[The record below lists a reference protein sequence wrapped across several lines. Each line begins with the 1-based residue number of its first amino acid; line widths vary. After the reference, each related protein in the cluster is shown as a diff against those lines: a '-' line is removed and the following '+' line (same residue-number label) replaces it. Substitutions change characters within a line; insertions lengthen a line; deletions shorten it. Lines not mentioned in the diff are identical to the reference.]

1 MNRRFFLIGLT
12 LLLVACQSKDQKK
25 YISIPSLIETQIAHV
40 DSSLYSITKYI
51 YSGTDTI
58 PSDTVYIRREEFRE
72 EAAEFLAILDLSL
85 SKNAKRFKEESRYDE
100 LLKRVILTYLPLDA
114 NNEEWQK
121 EEIMI
126 KPDPATGDKVT
137 AIIASKV
144 RNNRNG
150 LLQLE
155 MLWLLDRSF
164 QITRTSQLPGE
175 PPVVTT
181 AKVIWNDHND
191 YDAGTVQ

>member
-1 MNRRFFLIGLT
+1 MNRLFFLIGVALI
-12 LLLVACQSKDQKK
+12 LVACQSKDQKR
-25 YISIPSLIETQIAHV
+25 YISIPSMIEAQVVHV

-51 YSGTDTI
+51 YKGTDTI
-58 PSDTVYIRREEFRE
+58 PSDTFYIRREEFRQ
-72 EAAEFLAILDLSL
+72 EAAAFLEILDLSL

-100 LLKRVILTYLPLDA
+100 LLDRVILTYLPLNA

-121 EEIMI
+121 EEIMV

-137 AIIASKV
+137 TIIASKV

-150 LLQLE
+150 LIHLE

-175 PPVVTT
+175 QSVVTT

-191 YDAGTVQ
+191 YDARTVQ

>member
-1 MNRRFFLIGLT
+1 MNRLFFLIGVMLF
-12 LLLVACQSKDQKK
+12 LVACQSKDQKK
-25 YISIPSLIETQIAHV
+25 YISIPSLVEAQVSHV

-51 YSGTDTI
+51 YKGTDTI
-58 PSDTVYIRREEFRE
+58 PADTVYIRREEFRQ
-72 EAAEFLAILDLSL
+72 EAAEFLDILDLSL
-85 SKNAKRFKEESRYDE
+85 SKNANRFKEESRYDE
-100 LLKRVILTYLPLDA
+100 LLERVILTYLPLDA

-121 EEIMI
+121 EEIMV

-137 AIIASKV
+137 TIIASKV
-144 RNNRNG
+144 RNDRNG

-175 PPVVTT
+175 QPVVTT
-181 AKVIWNDHND
+181 AKVIWNDYND
-191 YDAGTVQ
+191 YDTGTVQ

>member
-1 MNRRFFLIGLT
+1 MKRLFFLIGVMLF
-12 LLLVACQSKDQKK
+12 LVACQSKDQKK
-25 YISIPSLIETQIAHV
+25 YISIPSLVEAQVAHV

-51 YSGTDTI
+51 YKGTDTI
-58 PSDTVYIRREEFRE
+58 PADTVYIRREEFRQ
-72 EAAEFLAILDLSL
+72 EAAEFLDILDLSL
-85 SKNAKRFKEESRYDE
+85 SKNANRFKEESRYDE
-100 LLKRVILTYLPLDA
+100 LLERVILTYLPLDA

-121 EEIMI
+121 EEIMV

-137 AIIASKV
+137 TIIASKV

-175 PPVVTT
+175 QSVITT
-181 AKVIWNDHND
+181 AKVIWNDYND

>member
-12 LLLVACQSKDQKK
+12 LLLLACQSKDQKK

>member
-126 KPDPATGDKVT
+126 KPEPATGDKVT